1 MTVATAIPDDRAEKG
16 RPVAEKS
23 SWPQQP
29 VISIRISEALR
40 TRLERLKEVL
50 TKKSGD
56 NVTTSEVAKQ
66 LLESAREDR
75 LEVAEL
81 LANATVALAAAR
93 RKAEAGLS
101 LARAEWIVLAY
112 YVQLGVESHIGDPI
126 SPETMSGILEAFFA
140 AYAVRRGK
148 KSSRDTHYLS
158 NLPVLDKQ
166 GKPVFGAAADGIDVA
181 TAVERLGQRLK
192 ARGLKSSDVDEAWP
206 QFAARNLYEFLEE
219 ESFGIEAMNQALKPY
234 WPVLWRVA
242 ARGHYLVC
250 GCPVRDPSHSAA
262 SEHPW
267 GPAISSV
274 FEGGFVLSFATGS
287 ERDLSV
293 LMSLPEGR
301 QAMYEIAT
309 WPVITEFRSMLRDW
323 DTSEPN
329 SLWQGR
335 WFFGYTAMETTVPP
349 VWIRCQGSVSFGF
362 TAEEWASLQEAF
374 RRAWEMPQLQR
385 ISGELVLEYGEL

>member
-1 MTVATAIPDDRAEKG
+1 VP
-16 RPVAEKS
+16 EKS
-23 SWPQQP
+23 GWPQQP
-29 VISIRISEALR
+29 VISIRVSEALR
-40 TRLERLKEVL
+40 SRLERLKEVL
-50 TKKSGD
+50 TRKSGD

-81 LANATVALAAAR
+81 LTNPTAALAAAR

-101 LARAEWIVLAY
+101 LARAEWIVVAY
-112 YVQLGVESHIGDPI
+112 YIQLGVESHIGDPI
-126 SPETMSGILEAFFA
+126 SAETMSGILEAFLA

-158 NLPVLDKQ
+158 NLPVLNKQ
-166 GKPVFGAAADGIDVA
+166 GKRVFGADAEGIDVP
-181 TAVERLGQRLK
+181 TAVERLI
-192 ARGLKSSDVDEAWP
+192 RGLKASDADEIWP

-234 WPVLWRVA
+234 WPVLWRAA
-242 ARGHYLVC
+242 ARGHYLVR
-250 GCPVRDPSHSAA
+250 GYPVRDSARNAA

-274 FEGGFVLSFATGS
+274 FESGFVLSFATGGG
-287 ERDLSV
+287 RDLSV
-293 LMSLPEGR
+293 LVSLPEAR

-309 WPVITEFRSMLRDW
+309 WPVITEFRSMLQDW

-329 SLWQGR
+329 SFWEGR
-335 WFFGYTAMETTVPP
+335 WFFGYTAMETTVAP

-374 RRAWEMPQLQR
+374 RCAWEKPELQR
-385 ISGELVLEYGEL
+385 ISGELMLEYGEI

>member
-1 MTVATAIPDDRAEKG
+1 MTVAAATPETQTEKG
-16 RPVAEKS
+16 TRVPEKPG
-23 SWPQQP
+23 WPQQP
-29 VISIRISEALR
+29 VISIRVSEALR
-40 TRLERLKEVL
+40 SRLERLKEVL

-75 LEVAEL
+75 LDVAEL

-93 RKAEAGLS
+93 RKGEAGLS

-112 YVQLGVESHIGDPI
+112 YVQLGVESHVGDPI
-126 SPETMSGILEAFFA
+126 SPETMSGILEAFLA

-148 KSSRDTHYLS
+148 KSSQDTHYLS

-166 GKPVFGAAADGIDVA
+166 GKRVFGVAAEGIDVP
-181 TAVERLGQRLK
+181 TAVERLIRRLK
-192 ARGLKSSDVDEAWP
+192 TSDVDEAWP

-219 ESFGIEAMNQALKPY
+219 ESFGIEAMNQALKPH

-242 ARGHYLVC
+242 ARGHYLVR
-250 GCPVRDPSHSAA
+250 GYPVRDPSRSAA

-293 LMSLPEGR
+293 LVSLPQAR
-301 QAMYEIAT
+301 QAMYEIAS

-329 SLWQGR
+329 SLWEGR

-385 ISGELVLEYGEL
+385 ISGELVLEYGEI

>member
-1 MTVATAIPDDRAEKG
+1 M
-16 RPVAEKS
+16 AEKS
-23 SWPQQP
+23 GWPQQP

-40 TRLERLKEVL
+40 SRLERLKEVL

-93 RKAEAGLS
+93 RKGEAGMSLS
-101 LARAEWIVLAY
+101 RAEWIVLAY
-112 YVQLGVESHIGDPI
+112 YVQLGVESDLGGPI
-126 SPETMSGILEAFFA
+126 SRETMKGILEAFLA

-158 NLPVLDKQ
+158 NLPRPRQRRQAGFRSRGGRHRCSDRS
-166 GKPVFGAAADGIDVA
+166 GAADPESEVFGF
-181 TAVERLGQRLK
+181 
-192 ARGLKSSDVDEAWP
+192 VDEAWP

-219 ESFGIEAMNQALKPY
+219 ESFGIEAMNQALKPH
-234 WPVLWRVA
+234 WPVLWRAA
-242 ARGHYLVC
+242 ARGHYLVR
-250 GCPVRDPSHSAA
+250 GYPVRDPSRSAA

-293 LMSLPEGR
+293 LVSLPEAR
-301 QAMYEIAT
+301 QAMYEIAP
-309 WPVITEFRSMLRDW
+309 WPVITEFRSMLR
-323 DTSEPN
+323 E
-329 SLWQGR
+329 LGHER
-335 WFFGYTAMETTVPP
+335 
-349 VWIRCQGSVSFGF
+349 
-362 TAEEWASLQEAF
+362 AEFVLA
-374 RRAWEMPQLQR
+374 RP
-385 ISGELVLEYGEL
+385 LVLRVHGNGNHGAACVGSLSGFRLVRVHG

>member
-1 MTVATAIPDDRAEKG
+1 MAVAGGAPESRIEKG
-16 RPVAEKS
+16 KPVAEKPG
-23 SWPQQP
+23 WPQQP

-40 TRLERLKEVL
+40 ARLERLKEVL
-50 TKKSGD
+50 SKKSGE

-66 LLESAREDR
+66 LLESARESR

-81 LANATVALAAAR
+81 LANGTDALATAR
-93 RKAEAGLS
+93 RKAEAGVS

-112 YVQLGVESHIGDPI
+112 YVQLGVESHVGAPV
-126 SPETMSGILEAFFA
+126 SAATMKGILEAFLA
-140 AYAVRRGK
+140 AYQVRRGK
-148 KSSRDTHYLS
+148 KPSRDAHYLS
-158 NLPVLDKQ
+158 NLPILSKNS
-166 GKPVFGAAADGIDVA
+166 KPIYGAEAEAVDLPV
-181 TAVERLGQRLK
+181 AVERLIQRVELPD
-192 ARGLKSSDVDEAWP
+192 SEEIWP

-219 ESFGIEAMNQALKPY
+219 ESFGIEAMNRALRPY
-234 WPVLWRVA
+234 WAILWRAA
-242 ARGHYLVC
+242 ARGHYLVR
-250 GCPVRDPSHSAA
+250 GYPVRDASRSAA

-293 LMSLPEGR
+293 LVSLPESR
-301 QAMYEIAT
+301 QAMYEIGPYPMIA
-309 WPVITEFRSMLRDW
+309 EFRSMLARW

-329 SLWQGR
+329 SFWRGR

-362 TAEEWASLQEAF
+362 TEEEWASLQVAF
-374 RRAWEMPQLQR
+374 RRAWAMPELQR
-385 ISGELVLEYGEL
+385 ITGELMLEYGEI